1 MYDRLPSSVVPTM
14 REKLDFLIPFHGKS
28 DAYDFQPCSGRKALR
43 PYKKLCLTMVF
54 KKLLLKALFK
64 VFQGVAIA
72 IALLVFTTALTGCQG
87 RPSASN
93 MPPEVINL
101 TLWQGVNPPLNRDV
115 LQTLVD
121 KFNQTHPKIQ
131 VESLYVGQSDQ
142 QMPKILAAI
151 VGNVPPDILWGAPM
165 LTGQLIDLGGIVPL
179 GEFLQR
185 SSQRQDL
192 DPALLDSMTYQN
204 KIWSIPFGTNNVGLF
219 YRPSLFA
226 AAGIKDL
233 PKTWTELRATAKK
246 LTQGNQKGILL
257 PLGKGE
263 WTVFTWLPFM
273 WSGGGDLT
281 KGNQATAKDVQV
293 DNPGAIAALEFWQD
307 LIKDGSATLSAPERG
322 FELDGFLAGKVA
334 MQLTGPWTL
343 GQLQGTKT
351 DFGVMPIPTGQRAA
365 TSTGGENLFIM
376 KTTPEREAAAWQF
389 AEYVLSAEF
398 QTAWALGTGYLP
410 VNLKSRQNPRYQE
423 FITQQPAVKVFLD
436 QAAYGRSRPIF
447 SGYSRISDSL
457 GRAIESVL
465 LGKSTPTAALKEAQK
480 RLDLIFD

>member
-1 MYDRLPSSVVPTM
+1 M
-14 REKLDFLIPFHGKS
+14 G
-28 DAYDFQPCSGRKALR
+28 
-43 PYKKLCLTMVF
+43 F
-54 KKLLLKALFK
+54 KKLLLKISVSNLLK
-64 VFQGVAIA
+64 KSLEKLLRNFQWAAIA
-72 IALLVFTTALTGCQG
+72 ISALVILTSCQAYRPALDVTKD
-87 RPSASN
+87 
-93 MPPEVINL
+93 VIHL
-101 TLWQGVNPPLNRDV
+101 TLWQGVNPPPNRDV

-121 KFNQTHPKIQ
+121 EFNQNHPRIQ

-142 QMPKILAAI
+142 QLPKILAAI
-151 VGNVPPDILWGAPM
+151 VGNVPPDLLWGAPM
-165 LTGQLIDLGGIVPL
+165 LTGQLVDLGGIVPL
-179 GEFLQR
+179 GEFLQG

-192 DPALLDSMTYQN
+192 DPALLESMTYQN
-204 KIWSIPFGTNNVGLF
+204 QIWSIPFGTNNVGLF

-233 PKTWTELRATAKK
+233 PKTWQELRVTAQK
-246 LTQGNQKGILL
+246 LTQGEQKGILL

-273 WSGGGDLT
+273 WGGGGDLT
-281 KGNQATAKDVQV
+281 TGNQATAKDVQV
-293 DNPGAIAALEFWQD
+293 DNLGAIAALEFWQD
-307 LIKDGSATLSAPERG
+307 LIKDGSAVLSAPERG

-351 DFGVMPIPTGQRAA
+351 DFGVMPIPSGQRAA

-376 KTTPEREAAAWQF
+376 KTSTQRQAAAWQF
-389 AEYVLSAEF
+389 AEYVLSEEF

-410 VNLKSRQNPRYQE
+410 VNLKARQNPRYQE
-423 FITQQPAVKVFLD
+423 FLTQQPAVKVFLD
-436 QAAYGRSRPIF
+436 QAASGRSRPIF

-465 LGKSTPTAALKEAQK
+465 LSKSTPTNALKEAQQ